1 MNTHHTRLFIACC
14 LFHLLQ
20 TDLAVTVYIE
30 TVEHYHAANRTNN
43 RVEGWHSK
51 LNCYVKKS
59 HPSMSSITELK
70 KEQAATELTV
80 HRASLGAVPPER
92 RPEYIRLD
100 QQVDRLKTKF
110 EGGEYTVEE
119 YLGSLRRI
127 VHNY

>member
-1 MNTHHTRLFIACC
+1 MWNI
-14 LFHLLQ
+14 
-20 TDLAVTVYIE
+20 
-30 TVEHYHAANRTNN
+30 YHAANRTNN

-51 LNCYVKKS
+51 LNRYVKKS
-59 HPSMSSITELK
+59 HPNIYELLTELK

-80 HRASLGAVPPER
+80 HHARLGAAPPGR

-100 QQVDRLKTKF
+100 QQVDRLRTKF
-110 EGGEYTVEE
+110 EAGEYTVEE